1 MMASTVRRAVDPE
14 EPALAV
20 PASNLQ
26 RSTEERF
33 DSTHPATGERVGT
46 FPVHDAES
54 VQQAVERARGAAA
67 WWESLGFRDRARRLH
82 HFKGILARRAD
93 ELCEVIHRETGKPLD
108 GAFIEVLLCVEHL
121 DWAIRNAP
129 KVLGRRR
136 VRSTLNLINVGATLE
151 YRPYGVVGVIGP
163 WNYPLHTPMGSIS
176 YALAAG
182 NAVVFKPSELT
193 PAVATWV
200 AEAFAEAVPEQPV
213 LQVVTGFGETGH
225 ALVAAGVDKVAFT
238 GSAATGRKVMAAAA
252 ESLTPVLMECGGKD
266 ALIVDVDA
274 DLDAAANGAV
284 WGGISNTGQTCAG
297 VERVYVPETIY
308 EPFLARVVELTK
320 EVTVGEG
327 PHCHIGAM
335 TMERQ
340 VDIVR
345 EHLTD
350 ALERGGRAVV
360 GGPESIRP
368 PFIDPVV
375 LVDVPEEARIMREE
389 TFGPILP
396 ITKVRDVDE
405 AIERAN
411 DSHYALGAAVYAKKR
426 AREIADR
433 LQTGMVSTN
442 GVLVYAAIPGLPFG
456 GQGESGFGRIH
467 GEDGLREFGVAKAVT
482 NERFALPFDAWS
494 FRKPEWLFP
503 VLGKGMKLRFG
514 RHGK

>member
-1 MMASTVRRAVDPE
+1 
-14 EPALAV
+14 LAV
-20 PASNLQ
+20 TASQL
-26 RSTEERF
+26 RSASQETF
-33 DSTHPATGERVGT
+33 DSTTPTTGERVGT
-46 FPVHDAES
+46 FPIDDAEA
-54 VQQAVERARGAAA
+54 VQAAVDRARGAAR
-67 WWESLGFRDRARRLH
+67 WWAGLGFADRARRLH
-82 HFKGILARRAD
+82 TFKATIAKRAD
-93 ELCEVIHRETGKPLD
+93 ELCELIHRETGKPLD

-121 DWAIRNAP
+121 DWAIRHAP

-151 YRPYGVVGVIGP
+151 YVPYGVVGVIGP

-193 PAVATWV
+193 PAVGAWIQEV
-200 AEAFAEAVPEQPV
+200 FAEVVPEQPV
-213 LQVVTGFGETGH
+213 FQLVTGFGETGA

-297 VERVYVPETIY
+297 VERVYVPDAVY
-308 EPFLARVVELTK
+308 EPFLAKVQELAS
-320 EVTVGEG
+320 EVTVGDG

-335 TMERQ
+335 TMEGQ
-340 VDIVR
+340 IDIVR

-350 ALERGGRAVV
+350 ALERGARAVV

-368 PFIDPVV
+368 PFIDPIV
-375 LVDVPEEARIMREE
+375 LVDVPEDAKLMQHE

-396 ITKVRDVDE
+396 ITRVRDVDE
-405 AIERAN
+405 AITRAN
-411 DSHYALGAAVYAKKR
+411 ESDYALGAAVYSKKR
-426 AREIADR
+426 AKEIAGR
-433 LQTGMVSTN
+433 LRAGMVSTN

-456 GQGESGFGRIH
+456 GRGESGFGRIH
-467 GEDGLREFGVAKAVT
+467 GEDGLREFAVPRAVT
-482 NERFALPFDAWS
+482 HERFALPFDAWS

-503 VLGKGMKLRFG
+503 ILDKGMKLRFG
-514 RHGK
+514 RGGR